1 MIADP
6 TAMDRV
12 SSANPAA
19 KSKQKPRRPK
29 GISAAISELTLYG
42 VAAHLADNPLLGEA
56 YFCAAETAIAIQA
69 ATR

>member
-1 MIADP
+1 MLADP

-12 SSANPAA
+12 SSANP
-19 KSKQKPRRPK
+19 SHQNRQKPRRPK

-56 YFCAAETAIAIQA
+56 YFLAAETCIAIQA
-69 ATR
+69 ASK